1 MSSSGERTEKAT
13 PRRLLKA
20 RREGQ
25 VASSRE
31 FVSGL
36 QFAVFML
43 LLVET
48 GPRLLAGLKQS
59 ARVLMGQA
67 FRSDLGTAGLVNL
80 IHQAFSWTLI
90 PLATTSAVLIA
101 SGLLFQLAS
110 TGFAMSLSRL
120 APKGVNFDPVSKL
133 KTAAERGVTSA
144 IQATLLLV
152 VFAVT
157 IYSVSSQ
164 NAGLLY
170 SLPLMNLSTGLGI
183 VRSICT
189 DVLWKA
195 AAFFLLMG
203 VIDLFREKRRFA
215 SRLKMSKHD
224 VREELKETD
233 GNPLI
238 KMRIRRL
245 QRDAR
250 RRRMMDEVK
259 TATAVIVNPTHYAV
273 AIRYHHET
281 MPAPVVVA
289 KGKNFLAQ
297 RIRARAIEHQVPLV
311 ENRPLAQALYKS
323 VDVGQQIPAHL
334 YRAVAEILAYI
345 YKLMGQNR
353 V

>member
-25 VASSRE
+25 VASSRD

-36 QFAVFML
+36 QFAVFTL

-48 GPRLLAGLKQS
+48 GPRLFGGLKEA
-59 ARVLMGQA
+59 ARLLITQA
-67 FRSDLGTAGLVNL
+67 FRSDLGPAALLDLV
-80 IHQAFSWTLI
+80 HQAFASTLI
-90 PLATTSAVLIA
+90 PLLTASAVLVA
-101 SGLLFQLAS
+101 TGLLFQLGS
-110 TGFAMSLSRL
+110 TGFGVSLSRL
-120 APKGVNFDPVSKL
+120 APKGANFNPISKL
-133 KTAAERGVTSA
+133 KSAGQRGVTSA
-144 IQATLLLV
+144 VQGALLLG
-152 VFAVT
+152 VFALT
-157 IYSVSSQ
+157 IYSVIRE
-164 NAGLLY
+164 NAARLY
-170 SLPLMNLSTGLGI
+170 ELPLMSLANGLTI
-183 VRSICT
+183 VRSLCQ

-203 VIDLFREKRRFA
+203 AIDLFRERRRFA
-215 SRLKMSKHD
+215 NRMKMSKQD
-224 VREELKETD
+224 LREESKESD

-238 KMRIRRL
+238 KVRIRRL
-245 QRDAR
+245 QRDVR

-273 AIRYHHET
+273 AIRYEHDS

-297 RIRARAIEHQVPLV
+297 RIRARAIEHQIPLI

-345 YKLMGQNR
+345 YKLMGSKS

>member
-25 VASSRE
+25 VASSRD

-36 QFAVFML
+36 QFAVFTL

-48 GPRLLAGLKQS
+48 GPRLLASLKEA
-59 ARVLMGQA
+59 ARMLLTQA
-67 FRSDLGTAGLVNL
+67 FRSDLGPAALVDL
-80 IHQAFSWTLI
+80 LHQAFASTLI
-90 PLATTSAVLIA
+90 PFVSVSAVLVA
-101 SGLLFQLAS
+101 TGLLFQLGS

-120 APKGVNFDPVSKL
+120 APKSVNFNPVSKL
-133 KTAAERGVTSA
+133 KSAAQRGVTSA
-144 IQATLLLV
+144 IQGALLLG
-152 VFAVT
+152 VFAIT
-157 IYSVSSQ
+157 IYWVVSR
-164 NAGLLY
+164 NASRLLE
-170 SLPLMNLSTGLGI
+170 LPLMNLSNSLTI
-183 VRSICT
+183 VRSLCQ

-203 VIDLFREKRRFA
+203 AIDLFRERRRFA
-215 SRLKMSKHD
+215 GRLKMSKHEL
-224 VREELKETD
+224 REEVKESD
-233 GNPLI
+233 GNPLT
-238 KMRIRRL
+238 KVRIRRL
-245 QRDAR
+245 QRDVR

-273 AIRYHHET
+273 AIRYHQDS

-289 KGKNFLAQ
+289 KGQDFLAL
-297 RIRARAIEHQVPLV
+297 RIRERAIAHQIPLI

-334 YRAVAEILAYI
+334 YSAVAEILAYVF
-345 YKLMGQNR
+345 KLMGTR
-353 V
+353 GV